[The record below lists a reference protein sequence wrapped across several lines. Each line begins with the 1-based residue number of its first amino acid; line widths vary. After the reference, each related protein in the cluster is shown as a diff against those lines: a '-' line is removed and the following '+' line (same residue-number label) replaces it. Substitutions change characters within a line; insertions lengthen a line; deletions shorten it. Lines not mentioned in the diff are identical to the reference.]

1 MTAPFYIVSC
11 FKTFA
16 KHCIH
21 NINIVG
27 DKGSPC
33 RTPIETSKNEDVII
47 IDNTTFWGIVN
58 GF

>member
-1 MTAPFYIVSC
+1 MTTPLYIVSC

-16 KHCIH
+16 KHWIH
-21 NINIVG
+21 NTNIVG

-33 RTPIETSKNEDVII
+33 RTPVETSKKEGVII
-47 IDNTTFWGIVN
+47 IENIAFWGIVN